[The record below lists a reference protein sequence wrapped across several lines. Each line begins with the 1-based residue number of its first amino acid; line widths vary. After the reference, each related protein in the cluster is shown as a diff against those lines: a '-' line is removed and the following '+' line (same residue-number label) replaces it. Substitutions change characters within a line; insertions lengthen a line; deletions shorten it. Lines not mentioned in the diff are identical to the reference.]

1 MNYTPQ
7 KKIAAKILGVGVNR
21 VWIDPDVEEDL
32 SLALTREDVRKLI
45 ADRIIRKKP
54 IVGVSRG
61 RARLIRNQKKRGQR
75 RGHGSR
81 KGKQGARQPSKD
93 LWMAKIRS
101 QRRYLRGLRDNELIT
116 PAQYRQLY
124 AKAKG
129 NLYRNVGHLR
139 NTIHEA
145 GMVKKPK
152 RSRRRR

>member
-45 ADRIIRKKP
+45 DDHIIRKKP
-54 IVGVSRG
+54 TVGVSRG
-61 RARLIRNQKKRGQR
+61 RARMITIQKKRGQR

-81 KGKQGARQPSKD
+81 KGKKGARQPSKD
-93 LWMAKIRS
+93 LWIAKIRS
-101 QRRYLRGLRDNELIT
+101 QRRYLRGLRDNNLIS
-116 PAQYRQLY
+116 PANYRQLY

-129 NLYRNVGHLR
+129 NSYRSVAHLR
-139 NTIHEA
+139 NTINEL
-145 GMVKKPK
+145 GIVKKPK
-152 RSRRRR
+152 GKRR

>member
-21 VWIDPDVEEDL
+21 VWIDPEVEEDL

-45 ADRIIRKKP
+45 ADRVIRKKP

-61 RARLIRNQKKRGQR
+61 RARILKLQKQRGQR

-81 KGKQGARQPSKD
+81 KGSKTARQPGKE
-93 LWMAKIRS
+93 LWIKKIRS
-101 QRRYLRGLRDNELIT
+101 QRRYLRGLRDNQLIT

-129 NLYRNVGHLR
+129 NSYRSVSHLR
-139 NTIHEA
+139 NTINEA
-145 GMVKKPK
+145 GIIKKPK
-152 RSRRRR
+152 IKRR

>member
-7 KKIAAKILGVGVNR
+7 KKIAGKILGVGVNR
-21 VWIDPDVEEDL
+21 VWIDPEVEEDL

-45 ADRIIRKKP
+45 ADRVIRKKP

-61 RARLIRNQKKRGQR
+61 RARILKLQKKRGQR

-81 KGKQGARQPSKD
+81 KGSKNARQPRKE
-93 LWMAKIRS
+93 LWINKIRS
-101 QRRYLRGLRDNELIT
+101 QRRYLRGLRDNQLIT

-129 NLYRNVGHLR
+129 NSYRSVTHLR
-139 NTIHEA
+139 NTINEA
-145 GMVKKPK
+145 GIIKKPK
-152 RSRRRR
+152 IKRR